1 MNTLGV
7 IALGLFLV
15 CYALLWLYFRL
26 HRAEQKAQALQQ
38 ENQQQKAEIVA
49 KKAEIKHASISRHNH
64 ETVTRSDAS
73 GIDEQLYTHGWFR
86 DDYSRVGVPRVSQNL
101 PKSGGHDGDQASDTS
116 SQSNTSGDL

>member
-15 CYALLWLYFRL
+15 CCVLLWLYFKL

-38 ENQQQKAEIVA
+38 ENQQQKAKIVA
-49 KKAEIKHASISRHNH
+49 KEAEVKHASISRHNH

-86 DDYSRVGVPRVSQNL
+86 DDDSSDGVPRVSKDL
-101 PKSGGHDGDQASDTS
+101 SKSGGHDGDQTSDS
-116 SQSNTSGDL
+116 GSQSDTSGDL